1 METTHRYGGFW
12 RRAAAALIDILI
24 LGIFITLVTIVLSE
38 AWQASFGDSYE
49 SKSGMFWM
57 LLLTPVV
64 ITWVYAIGF
73 ESDEG
78 ATPGKQAF
86 GMKVC
91 RLDGSQPGIMRLT
104 ARWLLHALSAVILGI
119 GFLMPL
125 WTKKKQTLH
134 DMLSGTLVIR
144 KESIE

>member
-1 METTHRYGGFW
+1 MEKTHQYGGFW

-24 LGIFITLVTIVLSE
+24 LGIFITLIIIVLGK
-38 AWQASFGDSYE
+38 AWQASYGDSYE
-49 SKSGMFWM
+49 SESGMYW
-57 LLLTPVV
+57 LLFLAPVV

-78 ATPGKQAF
+78 ATLGKKAL
-86 GMKVC
+86 GIKVC
-91 RLDGSQPGIMRLT
+91 CLDGSQPGIMRLT

-134 DMLSGTLVIR
+134 DMLSGTLVV
-144 KESIE
+144 KNETAE

>member
-24 LGIFITLVTIVLSE
+24 LGIFITLVTIVLGK

-49 SKSGMFWM
+49 SESGMYW
-57 LLLTPVV
+57 LLLLAPVV

-78 ATPGKQAF
+78 ATLGKQAL
-86 GMKVC
+86 GIKVC
-91 RLDGSQPGIMRLT
+91 CMDGGQPGIMRLS

-134 DMLSGTLVIR
+134 DILTGTLVVR
-144 KESIE
+144 KAPTE